1 VDLAALSTGD
11 GLRHLHCIF
20 RALQERTSFS
30 EENATRFCE
39 PYGLRTVIEKR
50 DAKLSLQIPNL
61 PAQRRLGDVKPH
73 CRARQVLL
81 FGNSHKVSQMTEF
94 HSRPKYSFGIMIQAT
109 RYFRWT
115 SFAGTLW
122 ENKTMETK
130 KYSERLTPENA
141 VLLLI
146 DHQVGLF
153 TGVRDIPVAELKHNV
168 VALAKAVKVLGVPI
182 IVTATSP
189 EMWGP
194 IIPELTEALPG
205 ISIINRTTVN
215 AFDEPR
221 FAKAVEATGRKKL
234 IIAGV
239 STEVCLALPAIH
251 ATGAGYDTY
260 AVIDASG
267 TFSET
272 KRITG
277 LLRMVQAGVIV
288 ADYSTVAVEML
299 KDNASPKAGALYGAL
314 DMSFAGLVGQL
325 AGAFAKR

>member
-1 VDLAALSTGD
+1 MES
-11 GLRHLHCIF
+11 
-20 RALQERTSFS
+20 
-30 EENATRFCE
+30 
-39 PYGLRTVIEKR
+39 KR
-50 DAKLSLQIPNL
+50 
-61 PAQRRLGDVKPH
+61 
-73 CRARQVLL
+73 
-81 FGNSHKVSQMTEF
+81 
-94 HSRPKYSFGIMIQAT
+94 
-109 RYFRWT
+109 
-115 SFAGTLW
+115 
-122 ENKTMETK
+122 
-130 KYSERLTPENA
+130 YSERLTPENA
-141 VLLLI
+141 ALLLI

-153 TGVRDIPVAELKHNV
+153 TGVRDIPVGELKHNV
-168 VALAKAVKVLGVPI
+168 VALAKAGKVLGVPI

-251 ATGAGYDTY
+251 ATGMGYDAY
-260 AVIDASG
+260 GVIDASG

-277 LLRMVQAGVIV
+277 LMRMVQAGVIV
-288 ADYSTVAVEML
+288 VDYSTVAVEML
-299 KDNASPKAGALYGAL
+299 KDNASPKAGPLYGAL
-314 DMSFAGLVGQL
+314 DMPFAVLVGQL
-325 AGAFAKR
+325 AGAFGKGRAA

>member
-1 VDLAALSTGD
+1 
-11 GLRHLHCIF
+11 
-20 RALQERTSFS
+20 
-30 EENATRFCE
+30 
-39 PYGLRTVIEKR
+39 
-50 DAKLSLQIPNL
+50 
-61 PAQRRLGDVKPH
+61 
-73 CRARQVLL
+73 
-81 FGNSHKVSQMTEF
+81 M
-94 HSRPKYSFGIMIQAT
+94 
-109 RYFRWT
+109 
-115 SFAGTLW
+115 
-122 ENKTMETK
+122 ENKRH
-130 KYSERLTPENA
+130 SERLTPENA
-141 VLLLI
+141 ALLLI

-153 TGVRDIPVAELKHNV
+153 TGVRDIPVAELTHNV
-168 VALAKAVKVLGVPI
+168 IGLAKAARVLGVPT

-194 IIPELTEALPG
+194 TIPELTQALSG

-221 FAKAVEATGRKKL
+221 FAKAVEATGRKNL

-239 STEVCLALPAIH
+239 STEVCLALPAIY
-251 ATGAGYDTY
+251 ATGIGYVVY

-288 ADYSTVAVEML
+288 TDYSTVAVEML

-314 DMSFAGLVGQL
+314 DMPFAGLVGQL
-325 AGAFAKR
+325 AGAFAKGR